1 MSLVAPASASRHADA
16 VEQLA
21 SIIVENLGRGVNLV
35 PPEPELCLSL
45 GVSRTVVREAIRTL
59 AANRIVEV
67 RRGSGTVVLPLEQ
80 WNLFNPQVLKWR
92 FAAGITPA
100 LIDDLVE
107 FRLSIEPQSA
117 RFAAMRPDFPAQDLE
132 VSYVRMVHATK
143 GKGSF
148 VEADLAFHETLLRG
162 RDNIFI
168 NNIIPLI
175 SGALLLSFEHS
186 VVNPEIAIQS
196 LPLHKRVVDA
206 IVGHQPDAAEA
217 AMREVILHSR
227 EDLAAKVTQ

>member
-1 MSLVAPASASRHADA
+1 MSSPALAGGSRHAET

-21 SIIVENLGRGVNLV
+21 SLIVENLGRGINLV
-35 PPEPELCLSL
+35 PAEPELCLTL
-45 GVSRTVVREAIRTL
+45 GVSRTVIREAVRTL
-59 AANRIVEV
+59 AANRVIEV
-67 RRGSGTVVLPLEQ
+67 RRGSGTVVLPLDQ
-80 WNLFNPQVLKWR
+80 WNLFDPQVLKWR

-107 FRLSIEPQSA
+107 FRLTIEPHAA
-117 RFAAMRPDFPAQDLE
+117 RFAALRTDFPVHDLE

-148 VEADLAFHETLLRG
+148 IEADLLFHETLLRG
-162 RDNIFI
+162 RDNLFI

-175 SGALLLSFEHS
+175 SGALLLSFENS
-186 VVNPEIAIQS
+186 VANPEIAAQS

-206 IVGHQPDAAEA
+206 IAAHDPDAAES
-217 AMREVILHSR
+217 AMRDVITHSR
-227 EDLAAKVTQ
+227 EDLLVKVTP

>member
-1 MSLVAPASASRHADA
+1 MSAPSVLVSISRHADT
-16 VEQLA
+16 VELLA
-21 SIIVENLGRGVNLV
+21 SLIVRNLGENINIV
-35 PPEPELCLSL
+35 PPEPELCLAL
-45 GVSRTVVREAIRTL
+45 GVSRSVVREAVRTL

-67 RRGSGTVVLPLEQ
+67 RRGSGTIVLPLEQ
-80 WNLFNPQVLKWR
+80 WNLFDPQVLQWR

-107 FRLSIEPQSA
+107 FRLTIEPHAA
-117 RFAAMRPDFPAQDLE
+117 RLAATMPDFPIHDLE

-148 VEADLAFHETLLRG
+148 VEADLQFHETLLRG
-162 RDNIFI
+162 PDNIFI

-175 SGALLLSFEHS
+175 SSALLLSFENS
-186 VVNPEIAIQS
+186 VANPGIAEES

-206 IVGHQPDAAEA
+206 IGAHDPAAAEQ
-217 AMREVILHSR
+217 AMRDVIHHSR
-227 EDLAAKVTQ
+227 EDLAAMVE